1 MMKNNNIKK
10 IFACLLTAVLL
21 SASVLGCGA
30 GQSSSGGSVN
40 GSGVKVY
47 FSTITLDDYKA
58 LLMNAVIDSGKSAGV
73 TLTCGDPCPTVDA
86 QVAQIAEAAAG
97 GYDVII
103 CNPVDAATALQLE
116 VTAGDIPI
124 LFTNTKPDGAYLKSD
139 KYLYVGSYDLDAG
152 IMQAE
157 YVWNKLGKPS
167 NINVAVFQGQPGHP
181 AAIERTNAV
190 KKFFKDNGVNCNLV
204 FNDTAFWDTQK
215 ACDEFKIFLK
225 TNQPYDAVICNNDS
239 MALGII
245 QAMKDEGIDYTKIPV
260 VGVDATAD
268 GCQSILN
275 NEMQFT
281 AFQDAKGQ
289 GVKLMETAIALAK
302 TGTAGGVEGVT
313 EDKRFVWVPYAP
325 VDKSNAASIN

>member
-1 MMKNNNIKK
+1 MTNNNNIKK
-10 IFACLLTAVLL
+10 IFACLLTAILL
-21 SASVLGCGA
+21 TASIIGCGA
-30 GQSSSGGSVN
+30 GQSSSGGSVS

-47 FSTITLDDYKA
+47 FSTVTLDDFKT
-58 LLMNAVIDSGKSAGV
+58 LLMNAVIASGQSSGV
-73 TLTCGDPCPTVDA
+73 TLTCGTPCATVDE
-86 QVAQIAEAAAG
+86 QVAQIAEAVSG

-124 LFTNTKPDGAYLKSD
+124 LFTNTKPDHSLLKSD
-139 KYLYVGSYDLDAG
+139 KYLYVGSYDVDAG
-152 IMQAE
+152 NLQAE

-167 NINVAVFQGQPGHP
+167 SLNVVIFQGQPGHP
-181 AAIERTNAV
+181 AAAERTNSV
-190 KKFFKDNGVNCNLV
+190 KNYFKENGVNLNIV

-215 ACDEFKIFLK
+215 AADEFKIFLK
-225 TNQPYDAVICNNDS
+225 TGQPYDCVICNNDS

-260 VGVDATAD
+260 VGVDATVD

-275 NEMQFT
+275 GEMQFT

-289 GVKLMETAIALAK
+289 GVKCVETAIALAK
-302 TGTAGGVEGVT
+302 QGTASGVEGVT
-313 EDKRFVWVPYAP
+313 EDRRFVWVPYSP

>member
-1 MMKNNNIKK
+1 MNNKNIKK
-10 IFACLLTAVLL
+10 IFACLLTAVTICV
-21 SASVLGCGA
+21 SIMGCGA
-30 GQSSSGGSVN
+30 SQSSSGGSIS

-47 FSTITLDDYKA
+47 FSTCTLDDYKT
-58 LLMNAVIDSGKSAGV
+58 LLMNAVVDSGKSSGV
-73 TLTCGDPCPTVDA
+73 SLTCGEPCATVDA
-86 QVAQIAEAAAG
+86 QVAQIAEAAASG
-97 GYDVII
+97 ADVII

-124 LFTNTKPDGAYLKSD
+124 LFTNTKPDGAYLKAD
-139 KYLYVGSYDLDAG
+139 KYMYVGSYDLDAG

-167 NINVAVFQGQPGHP
+167 SLNIVVFQGQPGHP
-181 AAIERTNAV
+181 AAVERTNAV
-190 KKFFKDNGVNCNLV
+190 KKFFRDNGVNYNLV
-204 FNDTAFWDTQK
+204 FNDTAFWDTQQ

-225 TNQPYDAVICNNDS
+225 TGQPYDCVICNNDS

-268 GCQSILN
+268 GCASILN
-275 NEMQFT
+275 DEMQFT

-302 TGTAGGVEGVT
+302 TKTAAGVEGVT
-313 EDKRFVWVPYAP
+313 EDKRFVWVPYSP